1 MRRRKMIDDMKL
13 SEIYDIEYT
22 ALIELRKKSPKAYNA
37 LYDALK
43 LKELREIL
51 ATEKTDT
58 ITKEP
63 DQKAVPDIHDR
74 RSAPR

>member
-1 MRRRKMIDDMKL
+1 MIDDMEL

-22 ALIELRKKSPKAYNA
+22 ALHKLREKSPKAYAA
-37 LYDALK
+37 LHDALK

-51 ATEKTDT
+51 TADKTDT
-58 ITKEP
+58 ATKES
-63 DQKAVPDIHDR
+63 DQKTIPDVHDR

>member
-1 MRRRKMIDDMKL
+1 MINDMEL

-22 ALIELRKKSPKAYNA
+22 ALLELREKSPKAYAA
-37 LYDALK
+37 LHDALK

-51 ATEKTDT
+51 ASDKANTA
-58 ITKEP
+58 TKET
-63 DQKAVPDIHDR
+63 DQKTIPDVHDR

>member
-1 MRRRKMIDDMKL
+1 MIDDMKL

-22 ALIELRKKSPKAYNA
+22 ALLELREKSPKAYAA

-51 ATEKTDT
+51 VVEKTDT
-58 ITKEP
+58 ITKVS
-63 DQKAVPDIHDR
+63 DQKTIPDVHDR